1 MSNSYEQQWQQAMAG
16 VSIQPSEGL
25 WNNIVT
31 NLDASRGRN
40 AWVTIL
46 LIAATVTIAF
56 AFPLT
61 IGNSSFEARPDAQH
75 YISNLEDTTTNS
87 PEITNSSSQPDINQ
101 TGVNQ
106 SKTDQISNNQLNITP
121 QGNAN
126 KVVLAVENNATAGNN
141 TPLTTSTKE
150 TNSTMAQYHRTGNND
165 EIVLLSAEVQAY
177 GLEYADIGSELAP
190 VNIDDYYF
198 LPFFVPETSQ
208 TDSELM
214 ASLNMGTGSSSGGS
228 GFKGFGLMESADLAT
243 GSNDPVNTITDQ
255 RFEQTGTTY
264 YFGAAIELPLGER
277 WSFLAGL
284 GYLTQQ
290 AKGTSNLVLDNQGT
304 YQPVATYDP
313 IYPETNYLNSTYPY
327 HVTNSYINVPL
338 TIKYPFINR
347 KIKFRAGFGISTDFM
362 LSHTVGSQE
371 YGNTKY
377 TLKYL
382 QYSPVALA
390 ALVNMD
396 ISYDLNN
403 TYAVALEAGIRKGI
417 TAIDDQQEYYPSSF
431 IIGLILFYK
440 IQ

>member
-87 PEITNSSSQPDINQ
+87 REITNSSSQPDINQ

-106 SKTDQISNNQLNITP
+106 SKTDLISNNQLNITP

-177 GLEYADIGSELAP
+177 GLDYADIGSELAP

-198 LPFFVPETSQ
+198 LPFFV
-208 TDSELM
+208 D
-214 ASLNMGTGSSSGGS
+214 
-228 GFKGFGLMESADLAT
+228 
-243 GSNDPVNTITDQ
+243 
-255 RFEQTGTTY
+255 
-264 YFGAAIELPLGER
+264 
-277 WSFLAGL
+277 
-284 GYLTQQ
+284 
-290 AKGTSNLVLDNQGT
+290 
-304 YQPVATYDP
+304 
-313 IYPETNYLNSTYPY
+313 
-327 HVTNSYINVPL
+327 
-338 TIKYPFINR
+338 R
-347 KIKFRAGFGISTDFM
+347 KS
-362 LSHTVGSQE
+362 V
-371 YGNTKY
+371 
-377 TLKYL
+377 
-382 QYSPVALA
+382 V
-390 ALVNMD
+390 
-396 ISYDLNN
+396 
-403 TYAVALEAGIRKGI
+403 
-417 TAIDDQQEYYPSSF
+417 
-431 IIGLILFYK
+431 
-440 IQ
+440 